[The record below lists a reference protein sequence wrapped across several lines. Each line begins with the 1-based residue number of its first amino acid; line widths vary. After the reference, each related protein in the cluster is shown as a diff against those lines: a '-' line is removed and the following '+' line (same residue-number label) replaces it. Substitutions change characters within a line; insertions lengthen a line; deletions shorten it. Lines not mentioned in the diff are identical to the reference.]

1 MSAAASDVDSRWR
14 RRLLI
19 SLTIL
24 VWIAIAVVT
33 VWLLS
38 HVVLAILLF
47 VLAAIVSYAVT
58 PLVTRFS
65 RHMPRGVAIALSYVL
80 VMLAMVAVASF
91 VGYTAGTQVAVL
103 VQALPGYLDKA
114 RQLEPDLVA
123 FLNHFGVGADQLDA
137 ARATL
142 LAQAHAVAGGIAA
155 GSLGAVKEVLGG
167 FLSGLLTLILSIY
180 FTVGAPRARARLV
193 ELGGRLRYGERV
205 TEWVTTVNKV
215 VGGYVRATLTLAGMV
230 GVLVGGSMALL
241 GVPYALLLG
250 VIGFFMEFVPVVGVI
265 ISGAI
270 CILVALAAQGWQRAL
285 IVWVV
290 FILIH
295 VLEGDVVGP
304 RVRGNAVGIHPVTAL
319 LALVAGT
326 ELWGI
331 WGALL
336 GAPIAGLLQAF
347 IVASYQ
353 AFPTQDAA
361 SSESGS
367 DPAHREYHN
376 SVMREPEDA

>member
-1 MSAAASDVDSRWR
+1 VSAAGIDIDSRWR

-58 PLVTRFS
+58 PVVSLFS
-65 RHMPRGVAIALSYVL
+65 RRMPRGIAIALAYVL
-80 VMLAMVAVASF
+80 VLLVVLALASF
-91 VGYTAGTQVAVL
+91 IAYTASTQVAVL
-103 VQALPGYLDKA
+103 VRALPGYVDKA
-114 RQLEPDLVA
+114 RRLEPEVLA
-123 FLNHFGVGADQLDA
+123 FLKRFGLGADQLDA

-142 LAQAHAVAGGIAA
+142 LGQAHAAAAGVAA
-155 GSLGAVKEVLGG
+155 GSLGAVKEALGG
-167 FLSGLLTLILSIY
+167 ILSGLLILILSVY
-180 FTVGAPRARARLV
+180 FTVGAPRTRARLV
-193 ELGGRLRYGERV
+193 EVGGRFRYGERV
-205 TEWVTTVNKV
+205 TAWVTMVNKV
-215 VGGYVRATLTLAGMV
+215 VGGYVRATLTMAGMV

-250 VIGFFMEFVPVVGVI
+250 VIGFFMEFIPVVGVM

-285 IVWVV
+285 IVWIV

-295 VLEGDVVGP
+295 VLEGDIVGP
-304 RVRGNAVGIHPVTAL
+304 RIRGSAVGIHPVTAL
-319 LALVAGT
+319 LAFVAGT

-336 GAPIAGLLQAF
+336 GAPIAGLIQAL

-353 AFPTQDAA
+353 AFPAQDEAPH
-361 SSESGS
+361 ESTGAVGP
-367 DPAHREYHN
+367 D
-376 SVMREPEDA
+376 